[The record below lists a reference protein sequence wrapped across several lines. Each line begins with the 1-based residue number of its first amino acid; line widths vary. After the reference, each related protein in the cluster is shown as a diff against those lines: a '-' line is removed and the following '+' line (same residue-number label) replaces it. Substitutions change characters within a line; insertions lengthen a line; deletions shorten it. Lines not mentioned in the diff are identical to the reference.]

1 MSRHGRRGTQGEQ
14 DDQWGPGDYP
24 PPDGDEPCA
33 PGDYGQARGGWAPNL
48 IATADTGDFP
58 VADSSLPAASY
69 PRDPGGRPGE
79 AYDWGPDPLGLGAR
93 GSGIR
98 GSGAWGPDPLGG
110 GWAGDQPS
118 PEPMAP
124 DRWAPQ
130 SWEPPAWERAS
141 WDSQPDGPSGWVSP
155 PAGGAD
161 WAEHGDPLGAAPG
174 GFDDLQA
181 GELPPLPPGPL
192 PGSGHPS
199 GPLPPLPESDN
210 LWGQPPSGLLPPA
223 ALRSRRPGPDQD
235 QPRRQ
240 SRHAAGP
247 AGSGPDPAGYPQ
259 DSAGYPQDPGGYPQG
274 PAGYPDNPAAYPPEQ
289 DEPADYP
296 GPPGRGRR
304 RRSAA
309 PDVGRGHPGYEGYV
323 DDPRDLDMAP
333 DQGQE
338 PRDYAPSGSQ
348 YPADEEPHAWAEDSH
363 DGHLLPGL
371 DQKQGSGRGNGGG
384 PAGPARK
391 RRRRGRTV
399 LLVLLTVFA
408 VIVAVVG
415 GVGYHYYRVYINPP
429 DFSGAGTA
437 STVVVQIQPGQSAS
451 TIGAT
456 LAGKGVVASARAFS
470 NAAKSSPQG
479 NALEPGYYQVHLH
492 MKASLALA
500 LLLKPSSRLQS
511 KITIP
516 EGFRLAQ
523 IIALLGKQ
531 TGNLKGYEQ
540 AIAHPADL
548 GLPAFANGKPEGYL
562 FPATYDVQPHSSP
575 AAVLKGMVTQF
586 KANAQNIGLQAHAA
600 RAQETQN
607 AVITVASLIE
617 AEGKRPQDFPKIAE
631 VIYNRLN
638 AKPRIKLQLDT
649 TVLYAMSL
657 AHKSGFRTNFPSP
670 YNTYAHAGLPPGP
683 IDNPGNMAIR
693 AALHP
698 AHGNFLFFLTI
709 NSRTGATLF
718 FSNSTAFNN
727 AVAKYSSTGG
737 GTGSRTGSG

>member
-1 MSRHGRRGTQGEQ
+1 
-14 DDQWGPGDYP
+14 
-24 PPDGDEPCA
+24 
-33 PGDYGQARGGWAPNL
+33 
-48 IATADTGDFP
+48 
-58 VADSSLPAASY
+58 
-69 PRDPGGRPGE
+69 
-79 AYDWGPDPLGLGAR
+79 
-93 GSGIR
+93 
-98 GSGAWGPDPLGG
+98 
-110 GWAGDQPS
+110 
-118 PEPMAP
+118 MAP

-371 DQKQGSGRGNGGG
+371 DQKQGSRRGNGGG

-600 RAQETQN
+600 GAQETQN

>member
-1 MSRHGRRGTQGEQ
+1 
-14 DDQWGPGDYP
+14 
-24 PPDGDEPCA
+24 
-33 PGDYGQARGGWAPNL
+33 
-48 IATADTGDFP
+48 
-58 VADSSLPAASY
+58 VAGLAA
-69 PRDPGGRPGE
+69 
-79 AYDWGPDPLGLGAR
+79 A
-93 GSGIR
+93 
-98 GSGAWGPDPLGG
+98 
-110 GWAGDQPS
+110 
-118 PEPMAP
+118 
-124 DRWAPQ
+124 
-130 SWEPPAWERAS
+130 
-141 WDSQPDGPSGWVSP
+141 
-155 PAGGAD
+155 
-161 WAEHGDPLGAAPG
+161 
-174 GFDDLQA
+174 
-181 GELPPLPPGPL
+181 
-192 PGSGHPS
+192 
-199 GPLPPLPESDN
+199 
-210 LWGQPPSGLLPPA
+210 
-223 ALRSRRPGPDQD
+223 
-235 QPRRQ
+235 
-240 SRHAAGP
+240 P

-371 DQKQGSGRGNGGG
+371 DQKQGSRRGNGGG

-600 RAQETQN
+600 RGPGDAERGHHGGQPHRGRGQAAPGLPQDRRGDLQPPQREAPDQAATRHHRPVRDVAGAQER
-607 AVITVASLIE
+607 V
-617 AEGKRPQDFPKIAE
+617 QDQFPVPVQHLCA
-631 VIYNRLN
+631 RGP
-638 AKPRIKLQLDT
+638 AARADRQ
-649 TVLYAMSL
+649 
-657 AHKSGFRTNFPSP
+657 
-670 YNTYAHAGLPPGP
+670 PGEHG
-683 IDNPGNMAIR
+683 DPGR
-693 AALHP
+693 AAP
-698 AHGNFLFFLTI
+698 
-709 NSRTGATLF
+709 
-718 FSNSTAFNN
+718 
-727 AVAKYSSTGG
+727 
-737 GTGSRTGSG
+737 GSRQLPVLPDHQLKDRRHPVLQQQHGL